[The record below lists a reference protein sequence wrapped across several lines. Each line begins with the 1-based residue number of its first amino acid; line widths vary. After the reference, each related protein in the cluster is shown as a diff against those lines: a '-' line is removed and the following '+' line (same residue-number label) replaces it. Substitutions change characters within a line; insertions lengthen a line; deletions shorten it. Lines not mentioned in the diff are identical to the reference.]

1 MVKKWWLTAGILVLT
16 LLLFSSLSLAAIS
29 YTNSP
34 QIKVTLMSQD
44 PDPVEPGQIVTVK
57 FKVENN
63 GSQTS
68 KDVIIKLMPQFP
80 FTIYGD
86 IAEKNIGQMKALATG
101 ADAAIVEFKLKV
113 DDNAVEEDTEL
124 ELAAFMGDSGVSY
137 TNNEFLI
144 DIQTHDAVLAITDIA
159 TEPSPIAPG
168 STGKI
173 TVMVKNTADSL
184 LKDIKFK
191 LDMSG
196 SSIPLAPYQSSSERV
211 ISQLN
216 SNFQQTMTFTVIA
229 KPDAVSGLY
238 KIPINISY
246 NDEKG
251 TSYTQTDVLAIVI
264 GERPRLNAYIKKS
277 TVQQAGKNGKV
288 TLEIANTGNT
298 NLKFLELTLLPSEDY
313 QLITPSSYFYLGDVD
328 SDDTESEEIEIYVN
342 EDVEQLKLPVKLNYA
357 DANNQPFQ
365 QQFELELQLY
375 STSELKK
382 FGVISESNAWIY
394 ILVVI
399 LVLFGALL
407 YRRYRKNP
415 EGFVKGIKSFWQM
428 LAGKVNGKK

>member
-1 MVKKWWLTAGILVLT
+1 MKKTLI
-16 LLLFSSLSLAAIS
+16 LLLISIFLLSLIQVTAIS
-29 YTNSP
+29 SDSP
-34 QIKVTLMSQD
+34 QLKVTLMSQD

-68 KDVIIKLMPQFP
+68 KDVIVKLMPQFP

-86 IAEKNIGQMKALATG
+86 TLEKNIGQMKALATG

-124 ELAAFMGDSGVSY
+124 ELAAYMGDSGVSY

-144 DIQTHDAVLAITDIA
+144 DIQTHDAVLAITDIS

-168 STGKI
+168 STGKVTI
-173 TVMVKNTADSL
+173 MIKNTADSL

-196 SSIPLAPYQSSSERV
+196 SSIPIAPYQSSSER
-211 ISQLN
+211 IIAKLN
-216 SNFQQTMTFTVIA
+216 SNFQQTLTFTVIA
-229 KPDAVSGLY
+229 EPDAASGLY
-238 KIPINISY
+238 KVPINISY

-251 TSYTQTDVLAIVI
+251 TSYTQTDVLAVII
-264 GERPRLNAYIKKS
+264 GERPKLNAYIKKS

-288 TLEIANTGNT
+288 TLEIANSGNT
-298 NLKFLELTLLPSEDY
+298 NMKFLELNLLPSEDY
-313 QLITPSSYFYLGDVD
+313 KLITPSSYFYLGDVD

-365 QQFELELQLY
+365 QQFDLELQLY

-382 FGVISESNAWIY
+382 FGVVSGSNAWIY

-399 LVLFGALL
+399 LVLFGVLL

-415 EGFVKGIKSFWQM
+415 ECFAREIKSFWLM
-428 LAGKVNGKK
+428 LTGRLNGKK